1 MTAIA
6 IDETRAAWDA
16 IAAGYD
22 EFVTPMEATLANE
35 ALRVAG
41 LRPGM
46 RFLDVAAGT
55 GGLSLPAARL
65 GAHVLATD
73 LSPKMLDRFRAR
85 AAAERLDVEARVMD
99 GHELQVE
106 DDTFDLTASQF
117 GVMLFPDLPRA
128 LAEMVRVT
136 KRGGRVLMIA
146 YGPPTQIDFLGF
158 FLGAVQ
164 AAVPGFP
171 GLPDEPPPLEFQLAD
186 PGRLRERM
194 TDAGL
199 RDVRIER
206 SAERLVVASGQELWD
221 WVLSS
226 NPMAGHAIG
235 DLNDEQRA
243 EVRHALDAM
252 VRERAGNGD
261 EAVLN
266 GPVNIGVGTK

>member
-35 ALRVAG
+35 ALRLAG